1 MLILKT
7 WLQYLTDLDF
17 FGLFM
22 KIIRSIFLA
31 LDGIIYAII
40 SYCYVV
46 FTFISEIR
54 VFENEDMVNLANRIY
69 ILIVLYYCFLLH
81 ILCLMQ

>member
-31 LDGIIYAII
+31 LDGVIYAII
-40 SYCYVV
+40 SYCYEV

-54 VFENEDMVNLANRIY
+54 VFENEDMVNFKISL
-69 ILIVLYYCFLLH
+69 
-81 ILCLMQ
+81 